1 LSFLERMREEGALD
15 HTAIAQP
22 AIFALQTGLAALW
35 RSWGI
40 EPEAVVGHSVGEI
53 AAAWACGALSL
64 EEGVRVAAVR
74 GQAMEAA
81 HGKGKMAAVELSEEE
96 ARPVL
101 QGYEGR
107 LCIAAVNSPSSTVLA
122 GEARALEEVAARLKE
137 QGVTCRMLRVELAFH
152 SPQMEP
158 CDQEVAEAL
167 SDLRPRPARLPM
179 ISTVTGGA
187 IEGTDLNGVYWG
199 RNVREPVRFAAA
211 VEALAGVGERGV
223 FLEIGPHPVLSV
235 AMTQTLERVGREAAV
250 FAVFASLRRGRD
262 ERETLLEALG
272 GLWVLGLSVD
282 WAGVHPDGG
291 RPVRLP
297 SYPFQRQRYWFE
309 VERNEG
315 HPEGESRAGRI
326 WAGETSALPDPSA
339 RPSLQDDSPG
349 GEGPVERLLAEQL
362 DAFNRMVALQLDV
375 LGRTGSI

>member
-1 LSFLERMREEGALD
+1 
-15 HTAIAQP
+15 
-22 AIFALQTGLAALW
+22 
-35 RSWGI
+35 
-40 EPEAVVGHSVGEI
+40 VGHSVGEI

-81 HGKGKMAAVELSEEE
+81 HGQGKMAAVELSEDE
-96 ARPVL
+96 ARVFL
-101 QGYEGR
+101 DGYGER

-122 GEARALEEVAARLKE
+122 GETRALEEVAARLKE
-137 QGVTCRMLRVELAFH
+137 RGVTCRMLRVELAFH

-158 CDQEVAEAL
+158 CDLEVAAGL
-167 SDLRPRPARLPM
+167 GDLRPRPARIPM

-187 IEGTDLNGVYWG
+187 IDGTDLNGQYWG

-211 VEALAGVGERGV
+211 VEALAGSGV

-235 AMTQTLERVGREAAV
+235 AIAQTLERAGREAAD
-250 FAVFASLRRGRD
+250 FAIFASLRRGRD

-272 GLWVLGLSVD
+272 GLWVLGLPVD

-309 VERNEG
+309 VERDRPPGEG
-315 HPEGESRAGRI
+315 HPLPVGVPPFPGGWEGM
-326 WAGETSALPDPSA
+326 GEGG
-339 RPSLQDDSPG
+339 QG